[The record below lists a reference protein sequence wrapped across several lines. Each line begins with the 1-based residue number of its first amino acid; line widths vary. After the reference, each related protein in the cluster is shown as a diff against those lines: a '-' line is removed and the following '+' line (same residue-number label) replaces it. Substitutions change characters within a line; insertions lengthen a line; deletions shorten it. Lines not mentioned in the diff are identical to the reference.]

1 MAGFGPG
8 MLAGLG
14 EGIVQARPRHP
25 SMSGGRRLTVHGDI
39 AGDGRQERQ
48 TASVLCVVAGRSME
62 DGGL

>member
-25 SMSGGRRLTVHGDI
+25 PMSGGRRLTVHGDT
-39 AGDGRQERQ
+39 AGDGGQERQ
-48 TASVLCVVAGRSME
+48 TAGVLCVVAGRSME